1 MVFDENSSQEYP
13 FNAVVP
19 QDSILGSTRFLIY
32 INELLGDVIINIAVY
47 ADDTTLYS
55 KCDQSSDLRQKLEL
69 ASEFESDSSD
79 TVDWNRNWFVDF
91 QCSKNST
98 CFLWLV

>member
-19 QDSILGSTRFLIY
+19 EGSILGSTRFLIY

-47 ADDTTLYS
+47 ADDTTSTLSVISHLIY
-55 KCDQSSDLRQKLEL
+55 
-69 ASEFESDSSD
+69 A
-79 TVDWNRNWFVDF
+79 
-91 QCSKNST
+91 KN
-98 CFLWLV
+98 